1 MLKPEYLRYLGAA
14 LSALRTRAGLTQAA
28 VAKRAESMH
37 PPQISRYEHGHEEPT
52 VSSLVKY
59 LSAIDADFADLQE
72 ELEVQARSSELER
85 EVGSALDE
93 FCRKTQ
99 SRLPHVPEMR
109 KLLAEMMRPT
119 LDEVRVLRRRLE
131 EIERE
136 RGGGGED

>member
-1 MLKPEYLRYLGAA
+1 MLKPEHLHYLGPA
-14 LSALRTRAGLTQAA
+14 LNALRTRAGLTQAE
-28 VAKRAESMH
+28 VAARSESMH
-37 PPQISRYEHGHEEPT
+37 PPQISRYEHGHEEPS

-59 LSAIDADFADLQE
+59 LSAIDADFADLQV
-72 ELEVQARSSELER
+72 ELDQQVRSSELER

-99 SRLPHVPEMR
+99 SRLPHVPELR

-119 LDEVRVLRRRLE
+119 LDEVRVLRKRLE

-136 RGGGGED
+136 RDNGGED